1 MISVILCF
9 MGAMF
14 GIFALIKWFCILKP
28 DVHTN
33 IYNVIPVVVTTI
45 AWLSA
50 AVTFYQTST
59 HDSPIDIQRFFM
71 VLGVAGL
78 IWRIKVYRYYVH
90 KKDATIKDQAKQILK
105 LMAEN
110 EKLKPISNGER
121 DV

>member
-1 MISVILCF
+1 MISVILCL
-9 MGAMF
+9 MGALF
-14 GIFALIKWFCILKP
+14 GVFALIKWFCILKP

-33 IYNVIPVVVTTI
+33 IYDVIPVVVTTI

-78 IWRIKVYRYYVH
+78 IWRIKVYRESSH
-90 KKDATIKDQAKQILK
+90 KKDAIIKAQRDTINQLTAK
-105 LMAEN
+105 
-110 EKLKPISNGER
+110 
-121 DV
+121 

>member
-14 GIFALIKWFCILKP
+14 GVFALVKWFYILKP

-33 IYNVIPVVVTTI
+33 ICNVIPVVVTTI

-50 AVTFYQTST
+50 AVTFYQTQT
-59 HDSPIDIQRFFM
+59 HDSPIDAQRFFV

-78 IWRIKVYRYYVH
+78 IWRIKVYRESSH
-90 KKDATIKDQAKQILK
+90 KKDAIIKAQRETINHLTA
-105 LMAEN
+105 N
-110 EKLKPISNGER
+110 
-121 DV
+121 